1 MQSYDAETLVND
13 SVALMRTFSAIA
25 NPFTGIGNTRDKTTQ
40 ISVNT
45 NPRRLN
51 RAELA
56 ALSEIG
62 VTARSVHLYPED
74 AGQAWCKIDLGSGDD
89 DPQDI
94 LEYWRDLRNGKGGMS
109 VRDAFVLAAALGR
122 QDGDGFVVLGVAD
135 GKDSWEPI
143 DRGNIKS
150 VEWVKVMSVYEMR
163 PYQWH
168 TNPLNPEHY
177 RTTDANGKE
186 VLWHRDRVYRFHG
199 VKLLQEGLRRNNGL
213 NLSVIQAMFNSWS
226 RREQSLQSAMLMIIN
241 HQLRTLG
248 MKGLSQLLKND
259 KALGQGEEALLKRLL
274 ALDMGTSASRT
285 LLHDMDDETIENLN
299 INYGGVDKIVEKVDD
314 AWIADSDMPRVMLL
328 NTIGTTGLTS
338 GESYQMA
345 MYDWAFRVQ
354 GWADIKWKSHLE
366 HLTEITLLAEDSPIG
381 IDDVD
386 GWSITIPLNLKLT
399 PLQQM
404 DLENKAAERSQKL
417 VAMGAIK
424 PIEVRKGYR
433 GTDFNIGIVLDD
445 DDDVEGTGEAEED
458 DTGELNEQ
466 LEALKKDT
474 LYNDS
479 LYNVWFRGRNTPYVV
494 EAATRSEAIAKAR
507 RDKPAG
513 WDQLVVSARP
523 LKGKSLKQAQKGQ
536 WVRER
541 STGKETGGSFKYRPQ
556 LKEKAKNVLS
566 PSQRGDSLIQV
577 PPNVVKTVKAAL
589 ALVEST
595 NESVEQPF
603 IDAARILASGFIS
616 DVDLETVL
624 KLLPDD
630 KQF

>member
-1 MQSYDAETLVND
+1 MQSSEAETLIND

-25 NPFTGIGNTRDKTTQ
+25 NPFTGVGNARDKTTQ
-40 ISVNT
+40 ITVNV

-56 ALSEIG
+56 ALAETG
-62 VTARSVHLYPED
+62 VTARAVHLYPED
-74 AGQAWCKIDLGSGDD
+74 AGQAWCKIDLGTGDD

-94 LEYWRDLRNGKGGMS
+94 LEYWRDLRSGKGGMA
-109 VRDAFVLAAALGR
+109 VREAFVLAAALGR

-135 GKDSWEPI
+135 GRDSWEPI
-143 DRGNIKS
+143 DRNNIKS
-150 VEWVKVMSVYEMR
+150 LEWVKVMSVYEMR
-163 PYQWH
+163 PHMWRE
-168 TNPLNPEHY
+168 NPFNPEYY
-177 RTTDANGKE
+177 RTTDSSGRE

-259 KALGQGEEALLKRLL
+259 KALGQGEEMLLKRLL

-285 LLHDMDDETIENLN
+285 LLHDMDEETIENLN

-338 GESYQMA
+338 GEAYQMA

-366 HLTEITLLAEDSPIG
+366 HLTEITLLAENTPIKA
-381 IDDVD
+381 DDID
-386 GWSITIPLNLKLT
+386 GWSVTIPLNFKLT

-404 DLENKAAERSQKL
+404 DLENKAADRSSKL

-424 PIEVRKGYR
+424 PTEVRKGYR

-445 DDDVEGTGEAEED
+445 DDDIEGTGENETED
-458 DTGELNEQ
+458 TEQ
-466 LEALKKDT
+466 LAQLKGDAYLRELKR
-474 LYNDS
+474 NS
-479 LYNVWFRGRNTPYVV
+479 EGQVWYRGRWWTPN
-494 EAATRSEAIAKAR
+494 
-507 RDKPAG
+507 KPVPS
-513 WDQLVVSARP
+513 DR
-523 LKGKSLKQAQKGQ
+523 KGKKKMVLAVKNGEVKLVHFGAMGYQHNYSKEARQNYLKRSAGIKNKKGEDTAKDKHSANY
-536 WVRER
+536 WAR
-541 STGKETGGSFKYRPQ
+541 TQ
-556 LKEKAKNVLS
+556 LWNA
-566 PSQRGDSLIQV
+566 
-577 PPNVVKTVKAAL
+577 
-589 ALVEST
+589 
-595 NESVEQPF
+595 
-603 IDAARILASGFIS
+603 
-616 DVDLETVL
+616 
-624 KLLPDD
+624 
-630 KQF
+630 